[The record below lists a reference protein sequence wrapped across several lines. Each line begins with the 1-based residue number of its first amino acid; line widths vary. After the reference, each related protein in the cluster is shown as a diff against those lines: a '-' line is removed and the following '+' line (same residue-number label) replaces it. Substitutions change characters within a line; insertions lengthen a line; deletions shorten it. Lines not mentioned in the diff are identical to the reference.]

1 MPNNDAD
8 ALAMVRARV
17 AKRDHEAIFFLG
29 QQYFYGQLGLQKDMR
44 KGVELYTEAVYFGS
58 VDALFN
64 LGLAY
69 YKGEGVQKDVA
80 KAAEFYEKAAMQG
93 CPLSR
98 HRLGCYEIK
107 FRGNY
112 DRAVRHFLISAKMGH
127 EESVETIKEM
137 FKAGVATKE
146 QYAEALKGY
155 QDAAEEMKSHDR
167 DEVSALRKS
176 CGVSSS
182 VG

>member
-1 MPNNDAD
+1 MIQ
-8 ALAMVRARV
+8 ARV
-17 AKRDHEAIFFLG
+17 AKRDPEAIFFLG
-29 QQYFYGQLGLQKDMR
+29 QHYFYGGQLGLHNDMQKA
-44 KGVELYTEAVYFGS
+44 VELYKEALELGS

-64 LGLAY
+64 LGVAY
-69 YKGEGVQKDVA
+69 EYGEGVQKDVA

-98 HRLGCYEIK
+98 HRLGYIEWK
-107 FRGNY
+107 KGNH